1 MDYSGIPS
9 DTENPAGPSPW
20 GSSSPKANR
29 TSFPSSETT
38 DVPPPP
44 SPLPAAQQ
52 SPYGVEPSG
61 GQGQQYPQVQTS
73 VAQGKRPEHDSSPED
88 DLRSPDDLSSRLQ
101 SAQLG
106 DPDYDEVQPHYY
118 QPSPYAQQQQ
128 QQHHQQQQQ
137 QQQRTGPARYQT
149 GARHAQRQQVPQ
161 YKLQAKITALERT
174 GRKDP
179 VLRFDVHVHV
189 VSFMLDRPY

>member
-1 MDYSGIPS
+1 MDYSAIPN
-9 DTENPAGPSPW
+9 DPDNPVGASPW

-29 TSFPSSETT
+29 TPFPSSDGT
-38 DVPPPP
+38 DAPPSP
-44 SPLPAAQQ
+44 SPLPRAQT
-52 SPYGVEPSG
+52 PSYHE
-61 GQGQQYPQVQTS
+61 QHPETQAQQYPQVQTS

-106 DPDYDEVQPHYY
+106 DPDYDEVQPQYY
-118 QPSPYAQQQQ
+118 QQSPYAQQQQ
-128 QQHHQQQQQ
+128 HQQQQ
-137 QQQRTGPARYQT
+137 RVGPTRYQT
-149 GARHAQRQQVPQ
+149 GARQAQRQNIPQ

-179 VLRFDVHVHV
+179 ILRFDVHVCIV
-189 VSFMLDRPY
+189 TCTASSN